1 MTSPSKADL
10 LEVRALEV
18 RYGPVRAVTGATFS
32 VREGEIVALLGSS
45 GCGKTTLLRAIAGF
59 ERASAGEVL
68 LDSTVI
74 ESATAHRPAH
84 RRNIGMVFQEYALFP
99 HRTVEQNIAYGLQ
112 QGPFGGMR
120 RGKNATERVAQ
131 LLRMAGLEEFA
142 GRYPHQLSGGQQ
154 QRVAV
159 LRSLA
164 PKPRLLLLDEPFS
177 NLDPALRH
185 EMREQVGLLLR
196 AEGVSAVLVTHDRSE
211 AMGLADRVAV
221 MRDGAILQCDT
232 PEELYFGPVTPA
244 AAALSGE
251 VQYFDGMAASGA
263 ALTALGLLRLRR
275 PIADGPCR
283 VLVRP
288 DWIVPCADG
297 ARAMVMERR
306 VEGALTRLR
315 VELESG
321 LAVSV
326 AAPSGWL
333 AQLGETVRLGV
344 TVAVPA
350 FVAEEASPGSE
361 ILAGD

>member
-1 MTSPSKADL
+1 MTSPSKAEL
-10 LEVRALEV
+10 LEVRALDV
-18 RYGPVRAVTGATFS
+18 RYGAVRAVAGATFS

-68 LDSTVI
+68 LDGAVI
-74 ESATAHRPAH
+74 ESASAHRPAH

-99 HRTVEQNIAYGLQ
+99 HRTVEQNIAYGLE
-112 QGPFGGMR
+112 QGPFAGLR
-120 RGKNATERVAQ
+120 RGQKAADRVAQ
-131 LLRMAGLEEFA
+131 LLRMAGLEAFA
-142 GRYPHQLSGGQQ
+142 ARYPHQLSGGQQ

-221 MRDGAILQCDT
+221 MREGAILQCDT
-232 PEELYFGPVTPA
+232 PEELYFGPLTPA

-251 VQYFDGMAASGA
+251 VQYLDGTAASGA
-263 ALTALGLLRLRR
+263 VVTALGRLQLRR
-275 PIADGPCR
+275 PTGDGPCR

-297 ARAMVMERR
+297 VRAMVMERR

-350 FVAEEASPGSE
+350 FIAE
-361 ILAGD
+361 

>member
-10 LEVRALEV
+10 LEVRSLEV
-18 RYGPVRAVTGATFS
+18 RYGAVRAVTGASFC
-32 VREGEIVALLGSS
+32 VHEGEIVALLGSS

-68 LDSTVI
+68 LDGSVI

-84 RRNIGMVFQEYALFP
+84 RRNVGMVFQEYALFP
-99 HRTVEQNIAYGLQ
+99 HRTVEQNIAYGLE
-112 QGPFGGMR
+112 QGPFGGVR
-120 RGKNATERVAQ
+120 RGRKVADRVAQ
-131 LLRMAGLEEFA
+131 LLRLAGLEEFA
-142 GRYPHQLSGGQQ
+142 ARYPHQLSGGQQ

-185 EMREQVGLLLR
+185 EMREQVGQLLR
-196 AEGVSAVLVTHDRSE
+196 AEGVSAILVTHDRSE
-211 AMGLADRVAV
+211 ALGLADRVAV
-221 MRDGAILQCDT
+221 MTDGAILQCDT

-251 VQYFDGMAASGA
+251 VQYLDAVADAGVAV
-263 ALTALGLLRLRR
+263 TALGTLRLRQQA
-275 PIADGPCR
+275 ADGPCR

-288 DWIVPCADG
+288 DWIVPCSEGTTAT
-297 ARAMVMERR
+297 VTERR
-306 VEGALTRLR
+306 IEGALTRLR

-321 LAVSV
+321 LSVSV

-350 FVAEEASPGSE
+350 FATEEASPGSE
-361 ILAGD
+361 ILGGD